1 MHFNSISVSAAP
13 SASTAIS
20 VASSASAALAPTGPA
35 AAISVMTP
43 AAAGLPMELGKAA
56 VLPEL
61 ASASP
66 PKPASPPPPSATSTR
81 DALVEASNN
90 LLKHIPGEA
99 SGFYLLA
106 VDSIKE
112 PSLGNLGLIFAL
124 AFVLLVVV
132 RWLAKASA
140 AIMITTILAF
150 ALWMLIFDKG
160 FLHVIL
166 PSLLPAP
173 MGLIVAVFY
182 SMLITL
188 LASAGKIR

>member
-1 MHFNSISVSAAP
+1 MHFNSVVFA
-13 SASTAIS
+13 
-20 VASSASAALAPTGPA
+20 ASSARAART
-35 AAISVMTP
+35 
-43 AAAGLPMELGKAA
+43 
-56 VLPEL
+56 
-61 ASASP
+61 ASASAVFDMGRRADDSQTETAETATVPKGATTSTLP
-66 PKPASPPPPSATSTR
+66 PAPLTSPAPAGTR
-81 DALVEASNN
+81 DALLEASQN

-112 PSLGNLGLIFAL
+112 PSLGNLGLIFTL

-132 RWLAKASA
+132 RWLAKASWG
-140 AIMITTILAF
+140 IMITTILAF

-160 FLHVIL
+160 FLHVLL
-166 PSLLPAP
+166 PNLLPAP